1 MKRLE
6 SGRLVL
12 VYNQRFPEGKDYFP
26 LSGGDN
32 QWSEVRTSNH
42 RQELSIAFSEDDGKT
57 WSAPQVIAKVAGDT
71 RQVSYPYVF
80 EAKSGELWITTMFSD
95 LRIKLRESDFIG
107 Q

>member
-1 MKRLE
+1 MKRLA

-12 VYNQRFPEGKDYFP
+12 VWNQRFPEGKDYFP

-42 RQELSIAFSEDDGKT
+42 RQELSMAFSEDDGKT
-57 WSAPQVIAKVAGDT
+57 WSVAQVIAKVDGDT

-80 EAKSGELWITTMFSD
+80 EANPGELWITTMFSS
-95 LRIKLRESDFIG
+95 LRIKLLERDFIK
-107 Q
+107 